1 MVCLSISLELLRVV
15 QWRGD
20 VNSDSDA
27 CHRTSIGNDGH
38 DFSKKRA
45 CAAGVPLLPYRDFHP
60 VTCCILFLFIIHN
73 STCTRLN
80 VRQSKLHS
88 MSSAPE
94 FVYFHSLSVIHRYR
108 IFQFRPKTNVRH
120 PKSPNVRPNTNV
132 REGFVL
138 AHTLTTHF
146 VFVSHTVS
154 NLGVPE
160 ELDDTIFHTF
170 RNVFLWSVSG
180 ETADKCRFSLV

>member
-132 REGFVL
+132 REGFVFARTFGHFTERL
-138 AHTLTTHF
+138 AISASKVLPPVTGLSQFMHF
-146 VFVSHTVS
+146 QCRNCQTFVKMA
-154 NLGVPE
+154 E
-160 ELDDTIFHTF
+160 C
-170 RNVFLWSVSG
+170 
-180 ETADKCRFSLV
+180 TAKTNIL

>member
-27 CHRTSIGNDGH
+27 CQRTSIGNDGH

-94 FVYFHSLSVIHRYR
+94 FVYFHSIVSPKQANLQILPHSSREIPHRMIHGGFCIRAHNQRACGAVAHILANGPGALRSPFGRSRTRTGADADASPPRAKRNANWLSA
-108 IFQFRPKTNVRH
+108 N
-120 PKSPNVRPNTNV
+120 
-132 REGFVL
+132 
-138 AHTLTTHF
+138 
-146 VFVSHTVS
+146 
-154 NLGVPE
+154 
-160 ELDDTIFHTF
+160 
-170 RNVFLWSVSG
+170 
-180 ETADKCRFSLV
+180 